1 MSPCAWNN
9 IDKIRTVCVY
19 ALFYYAF
26 SHLRKYGWACPSRN
40 GIRIQS
46 DITVSTS
53 NIHEGASGSHRIAE
67 NHNAYTQLTRFR
79 AESLYWMAFV
89 YTYPRGPQH
98 AFSLFDFTVL
108 SSVGLIDRLIPKITI
123 HLCISVAYWRSILS
137 FFPAALRSPNVIPR
151 YKAHSFPL
159 YAKRKTG
166 PSNTHRYQL
175 QSIASPRSFH
185 LRTK

>member
-1 MSPCAWNN
+1 MSPCALNN
-9 IDKIRTVCVY
+9 IGKIRTVCVY

-89 YTYPRGPQH
+89 LYVSTR
-98 AFSLFDFTVL
+98 T
-108 SSVGLIDRLIPKITI
+108 TT
-123 HLCISVAYWRSILS
+123 CILS
-137 FFPAALRSPNVIPR
+137 FRFHRSLISWPHRSPYTEDNNSLMYIGRV
-151 YKAHSFPL
+151 L
-159 YAKRKTG
+159 T
-166 PSNTHRYQL
+166 
-175 QSIASPRSFH
+175 
-185 LRTK
+185 